1 MNSKTVQKNNVMPLP
16 TSKVTQLY
24 WKNLP
29 ELLTPSAP
37 KCQSL
42 VGFDEEF
49 IDIVD
54 YIIRITHRIWE
65 QKNVGLCTDYY
76 AQYCPVHTLGAYA
89 DQVSSVVTG
98 TLQTISAFPDRSLIG
113 ENVIWRDLGPD
124 CGYYSS
130 HRITSIM
137 TNKGAS
143 EFGEATDKTG
153 RVTTIA
159 DCICFENKIVYE
171 WLVRD
176 NSFLVKQL
184 GIDVLT
190 ASEHFA
196 KLPTHP
202 KFNEWRQAEIARV
215 KAQQASEHQWN
226 TPVNK
231 TAVEFSKQWLD
242 TLFNQKNF
250 GKAKLFYHLNAKLQ
264 WPGGRQAVGIPS
276 IKGTMIQWLAM
287 CPDAQVTCDH
297 VCTVPFDETTD
308 THDIAIRWSLAG
320 TFSSADKRMAAYRG
334 QEFFILGA
342 SHLRVVGG
350 KISEEWTVFDEVAA
364 YANLIRDFNQTNT
377 ADGAISSC

>member
-1 MNSKTVQKNNVMPLP
+1 MKSKTMQKNNVMPLP
-16 TSKVTQLY
+16 QSKVTQLY

-29 ELLTPSAP
+29 ELLNPSAA
-37 KCQSL
+37 KSQSL
-42 VGFDEEF
+42 IGFDDEF

-65 QKNVGLCTDYY
+65 QKNVGLCRHYY
-76 AQYCPVHTLGAYA
+76 AEYCPVHTLGAYA
-89 DQVSSVVTG
+89 DEVSSIVSG
-98 TLQTISAFPDRSLIG
+98 TLQTISTFPDRSLIG
-113 ENVIWRDLGPD
+113 ENVIWRDLGSEA
-124 CGYYSS
+124 GYYSS

-143 EFGEATDKTG
+143 EFGEATHKTG

-176 NSFLVKQL
+176 NGFLVKQL

-202 KFNEWRQAEIARV
+202 KFDAWRQAETARV
-215 KAQQASEHQWN
+215 KTQQASEHQWN
-226 TPVNK
+226 TPIDPEALAFSNK
-231 TAVEFSKQWLD
+231 WLN
-242 TLFNQKNF
+242 TLFNKKNF
-250 GKAKLFYHLNAKLQ
+250 GEAHLFYHLNAKLQ

-276 IKGTMIQWLAM
+276 IKGTIIQWLAM
-287 CPDAQVTCDH
+287 CPDALVTCDH
-297 VCTVPFDETTD
+297 VSAVAIEQNSGSV
-308 THDIAIRWSLAG
+308 DIAIRWSLAG
-320 TFSSADKRMAAYRG
+320 TFSAAGKRLSLYRG
-334 QEFFILGA
+334 QDFFILGA
-342 SHLRVVGG
+342 SHLRVVNG

-364 YANLIRDFNQTNT
+364 YANLIRDFNQKNT
-377 ADGAISSC
+377 DSEATSPC